1 MVFYGQD
8 VHVYS
13 SDLLQCSQAFC
24 LRLLTTCLQGS
35 YGEENNFPFRMQ
47 EGILSS
53 LWVSVSTFHWH
64 WWQHS
69 DQM

>member
-47 EGILSS
+47 EVILSS
-53 LWVSVSTFHWH
+53 L
-64 WWQHS
+64 
-69 DQM
+69 